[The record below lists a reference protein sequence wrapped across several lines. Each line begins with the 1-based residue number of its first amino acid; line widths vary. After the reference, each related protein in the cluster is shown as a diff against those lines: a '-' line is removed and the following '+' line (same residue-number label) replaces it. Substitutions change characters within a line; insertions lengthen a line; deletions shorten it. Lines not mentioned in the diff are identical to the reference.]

1 MNKEIIIKEIR
12 QSNDNCG
19 CMFNGN
25 GQTMFV
31 KLSLNIP
38 NGNARTGLNITV
50 ISHHYI

>member
-1 MNKEIIIKEIR
+1 MQIR

-25 GQTMFV
+25 GQTMLV

-38 NGNARTGLNITV
+38 NGNSSGGLNITV
-50 ISHHYI
+50 IKHHYI